1 MDSVFSKCVLIGAVF
16 ISQLNHM
23 LNHPEL
29 LHLLLQ
35 FHCLPGIPCEPA
47 KSLHLVEDRTA
58 EGITLDEHIFG
69 DAHSSLFA
77 LRTVAACIWF
87 GKSYSNKYIQY
98 SVWMSMRV
106 QHTSCVQ
113 KKWSICIPSPEPGC
127 NCRTAKAVQLL
138 SCGLVLHHSLLLL
151 FVSLF
156 WDPAKLMNI
165 SNQGVTITK
174 IFSSTYIF
182 HCWTVCLK

>member
-77 LRTVAACIWF
+77 LRTVAACI
-87 GKSYSNKYIQY
+87 
-98 SVWMSMRV
+98 
-106 QHTSCVQ
+106 
-113 KKWSICIPSPEPGC
+113 
-127 NCRTAKAVQLL
+127 
-138 SCGLVLHHSLLLL
+138 
-151 FVSLF
+151 
-156 WDPAKLMNI
+156 
-165 SNQGVTITK
+165 
-174 IFSSTYIF
+174 
-182 HCWTVCLK
+182 